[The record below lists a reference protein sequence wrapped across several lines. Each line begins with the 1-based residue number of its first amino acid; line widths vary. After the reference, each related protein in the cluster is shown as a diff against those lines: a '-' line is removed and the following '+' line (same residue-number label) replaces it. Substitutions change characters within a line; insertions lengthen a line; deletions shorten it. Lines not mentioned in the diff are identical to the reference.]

1 MKLFID
7 ANILISV
14 LNNELPLFPFSS
26 RILSLGQFNNKYTLV
41 ITPICLAISFY
52 FSEKKCGAV
61 KSLEKIKVLT
71 KYLEVLNVGAKEN
84 IAVHAN
90 PAVRDYEDGL
100 QYYAALH
107 AGCDFIITEDKSG
120 FFYSQI
126 PVCTAREFLLEYL

>member
-1 MKLFID
+1 
-7 ANILISV
+7 
-14 LNNELPLFPFSS
+14 
-26 RILSLGQFNNKYTLV
+26 
-41 ITPICLAISFY
+41 
-52 FSEKKCGAV
+52 
-61 KSLEKIKVLT
+61 
-71 KYLEVLNVGAKEN
+71 LNVGAKEN

-107 AGCDFIITEDKSG
+107 AGCDFIITEDKNG